1 MKALFRFMLVLAVVP
16 MIWSC
21 SDDDD
26 GTSDTTPTYTI
37 QGSANVV
44 VGEENLY
51 SIPNL
56 PAGAGVEWNV
66 STTDF
71 SIETKAYNTVSV
83 TATEAGNIAILSGIV
98 TDGSSRLGSA
108 AIEIRSVEA
117 E

>member
-26 GTSDTTPTYTI
+26 RTSDTTPTYTI

-56 PAGAGVEWNV
+56 PAEAGVEWNV

-71 SIETKAYNTVSV
+71 SLETKAYNTVSV

>member
-1 MKALFRFMLVLAVVP
+1 MELQRRWRRNVWHDADLYDTGQRQ
-16 MIWSC
+16 C
-21 SDDDD
+21 S
-26 GTSDTTPTYTI
+26 G
-37 QGSANVV
+37 
-44 VGEENLY
+44 GEENLY

-71 SIETKAYNTVSV
+71 SLETKAYNTVSV

-117 E
+117 EWR